1 MNRYIF
7 VIDDSSTI
15 RLSVE
20 MAIRELGYPV
30 MQAENGQDALD
41 KIAEIKKSG
50 DEIALCIC
58 DINMPV
64 MNGIEFITAF
74 REVDKFTPLIILST
88 ENQQGIIQKGKNSGA
103 SGWIVKP
110 FKTEDLLNVVRRFVK

>member
-20 MAIRELGYPV
+20 MAIRELGFPV
-30 MQAENGQDALD
+30 IQAENGQDALE
-41 KIAEIKKSG
+41 KIAEIKKTG
-50 DEIALCIC
+50 DEIALCIS

-64 MNGIEFITAF
+64 MDGIEFITEF
-74 REVDKFTPLIILST
+74 RKTDKFTPVIILST
-88 ENQQGIIQKGKNSGA
+88 ENQKGIIQKGKDSGA
-103 SGWIVKP
+103 SGWIIKP
-110 FKTEDLLNVVRRFVK
+110 FQTDDLLNVVRRFVK

>member
-20 MAIRELGYPV
+20 MAIRELGFPV
-30 MQAENGQDALD
+30 IQAENGQDALE
-41 KIAEIKKSG
+41 KIAEIKKTG
-50 DEIALCIC
+50 DGIALCIS

-64 MNGIEFITAF
+64 MDGIEFITEF
-74 REVDKFTPLIILST
+74 RKTDKFTPVIILST
-88 ENQQGIIQKGKNSGA
+88 ENQKGIIQKGKDSGA
-103 SGWIVKP
+103 SGWIIKP
-110 FKTEDLLNVVRRFVK
+110 FQTDDLLNVVRRFVK